1 MSYYLVLSRLMLKSK
16 AWLWFSF
23 IYKILIK
30 EIIIIPKQLVLK
42 RIKCNNTTGVTTLV
56 QLKEH
61 LLPCKTTKDYEGQS
75 VILGEQSVTLGN
87 QLAILGDTLSDCCPA
102 RFLSQLQDSPMLPS
116 EIKYQWCLISMSSNT
131 VTFPVTQ
138 IIIYS

>member
-42 RIKCNNTTGVTTLV
+42 RIKCNNTTGVTTLI

-102 RFLSQLQDSPMLPS
+102 RFHSRTEVLLSCTK
-116 EIKYQWCLISMSSNT
+116 KYAYFSANCRIVPCCLLKSNING
-131 VTFPVTQ
+131 V
-138 IIIYS
+138 